1 MKKYQIGMTA
11 TIKLEVRL
19 LGVLKNADSAS
30 VTIYNPLN
38 TASASA
44 VAMTRIDTGKYEYR
58 FAITANSVPGIY
70 KGVAYATVGSVNFGD
85 LFSFEAVWI

>member
-30 VTIYNPLN
+30 VTIYDPLN
-38 TASASA
+38 TASVSA

-58 FAITANSVPGIY
+58 FAITAVPGIY